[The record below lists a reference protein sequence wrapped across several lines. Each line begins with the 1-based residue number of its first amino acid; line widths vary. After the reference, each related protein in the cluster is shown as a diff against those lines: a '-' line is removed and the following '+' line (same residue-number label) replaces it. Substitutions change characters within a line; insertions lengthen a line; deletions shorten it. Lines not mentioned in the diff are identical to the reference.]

1 MANLEFA
8 QVSGVIS
15 FDPLPE
21 PVEAYGFL
29 LPETFKTYF
38 LIEDSEF
45 DRRWSVELEVKILE
59 AGTASALSV
68 TTRGFTNAK
77 SFRNRFLQFE
87 DLEPVKREQIETT
100 KTQLKDLLAFS
111 LLTAIEYFRYEG
123 TKEEFK
129 LPVRVSKASLD
140 SGIWELGSKG
150 YANTDTK
157 TLRREIDRYQ
167 DRRAISQE
175 EHLVCARIVAEEFA
189 QAQKEKRRSR
199 SNEKVG
205 EWFGITSGGA
215 EYRVSKA
222 RESGYLTKDNKVS
235 TPKVG
240 RKKKK

>member
-29 LPETFKTYF
+29 LSETFKTYF
-38 LIEDSEF
+38 LIEDSDF

-77 SFRNRFLQFE
+77 SFRNRFLQFD

-111 LLTAIEYFRYEG
+111 LLTAIEFFRYEG
-123 TKEEFK
+123 TKDEFK

-140 SGIWELGSKG
+140 SGIWELGSRG
-150 YANTDTK
+150 FANTDTK
-157 TLRREIDRYQ
+157 TLRKEIEKYQ
-167 DRRAISQE
+167 DRRAIAQE
-175 EHLVCARIVAEEFA
+175 DHLILARIVEEEVSRA
-189 QAQKEKRRSR
+189 KSEKRRSAH
-199 SNEKVG
+199 NEKVA
-205 EWFGITSGGA
+205 EWFGITVGGA
-215 EYRVSKA
+215 EYRTRQA
-222 RESGYLTKDNKVS
+222 REAGYLTKDNKVS